1 MFEFET
7 EINCGPCG
15 VRHLHL
21 CRSFTYMFIIYFFVL
36 FSNIYTLCL
45 WLTSSQITY
54 LFIID
59 FVICTSGSIINLFI
73 IYFFILFSNIY
84 TGVSVSIISLFVID
98 FFVLLSN
105 INTGV
110 SVSIISLFIIDFFV
124 LLSNIYTGVT
134 VSQVHRSQSFNFSL
148 LTSLYFFP
156 TFIQVALV
164 HKFPPESNPAL
175 WLRLR
180 PTKGLAPELAQDV
193 EYRLVTWT
201 LRVLTPSTGSVKA
214 SQLVS
219 MLLESKVYGLWH
231 NRKTEASVQR
241 HSPFATENSNESNLK

>member
-1 MFEFET
+1 MFEFEN

-36 FSNIYTLCL
+36 LSNIYTLCL

-105 INTGV
+105 IYTGV

-134 VSQVHRSQSFNFSL
+134 GSQVHRSQSFNFIIDFFELLSNIYTGGSGSQVSSRVKSCSL
-148 LTSLYFFP
+148 ATS
-156 TFIQVALV
+156 
-164 HKFPPESNPAL
+164 PANE
-175 WLRLR
+175 RAGTR
-180 PTKGLAPELAQDV
+180 AGPGCRAQACD
-193 EYRLVTWT
+193 LG
-201 LRVLTPSTGSVKA
+201 P
-214 SQLVS
+214 
-219 MLLESKVYGLWH
+219 
-231 NRKTEASVQR
+231 
-241 HSPFATENSNESNLK
+241 

>member
-1 MFEFET
+1 MVNFET

-15 VRHLHL
+15 VRHLLL
-21 CRSFTYMFIIYFFVL
+21 CRSFTYMFIIL
-36 FSNIYTLCL
+36 PFSTFSQHLYRCL
-45 WLTSSQITY
+45 WPTNSQITY

-59 FVICTSGSIINLFI
+59 F
-73 IYFFILFSNIY
+73 
-84 TGVSVSIISLFVID
+84 
-98 FFVLLSN
+98 FVLLSN
-105 INTGV
+105 IYTGV

-134 VSQVHRSQSFNFSL
+134 GSQVHRSQSFNFSL

-193 EYRLVTWT
+193 EHRLVTWA

-219 MLLESKVYGLWH
+219 MLLESKVYRLWH